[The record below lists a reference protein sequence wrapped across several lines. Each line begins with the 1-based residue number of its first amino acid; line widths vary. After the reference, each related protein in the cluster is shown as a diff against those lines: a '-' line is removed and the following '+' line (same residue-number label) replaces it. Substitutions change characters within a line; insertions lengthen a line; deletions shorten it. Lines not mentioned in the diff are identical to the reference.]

1 MYDTSPDITAL
12 ISARICHDLASP
24 LGAIANGVELLELS
38 GMTDTPESILLADSV
53 TAATARMA
61 FIRMAYGSASMTTM
75 VGASKA
81 QKILAGNFAEK
92 KIIIQWRVSQET
104 PKPIIKLLFLL
115 IQSVETALPYG
126 GEVDIHERNGTYE
139 IHTNA
144 KAVRHDPALW
154 ACLSEDAMPVDMTSA
169 QVHFELAR
177 QQATRLSRKVEVRVS
192 ETTLDITVV

>member
-38 GMTDTPESILLADSV
+38 GMADTPESILLADSV

-61 FIRMAYGSASMTTM
+61 FIRMAYGSASMSTM

-92 KIIIQWRVSQET
+92 KINIQWRVSQET
-104 PKPIIKLLFLL
+104 PKPMIKLLFLL
-115 IQSVETALPYG
+115 MQSVETALPYG
-126 GEVDIHERNGTYE
+126 GEVDIHEKNGKYD
-139 IHTNA
+139 IHTGA
-144 KAVRHDPALW
+144 KAVRHDPVLW
-154 ACLSEDAMPVDMTSA
+154 GCLSHDAMPPDMTSA

-177 QQATRLSRKVEVRVS
+177 QQTARLGRRVEVRVS

>member
-1 MYDTSPDITAL
+1 MYDNSPDITAL

-38 GMTDTPESILLADSV
+38 GMADTPESILLADSV

-61 FIRMAYGSASMTTM
+61 FIRMAYGSAQMTTM

-81 QKILAGNFAEK
+81 QKILAGNFSEK
-92 KIIIQWRVSQET
+92 KIMVQWRVSQET
-104 PKPIIKLLFLL
+104 PKPMIKLLFLL
-115 IQSVETALPYG
+115 VQSVETALPYG
-126 GEVDIHERNGTYE
+126 GEVDITERNGKYD

-144 KAVRHDPALW
+144 KAVRHDPTLW
-154 ACLSEDAMPVDMTSA
+154 ACLSNDAMPVDMTSA

-177 QQATRLSRKVEVRVS
+177 QQATRLKRKIEVRAS
-192 ETTLDITVV
+192 ETTLDISVV

>member
-38 GMTDTPESILLADSV
+38 GMADTPESILLADSV
-53 TAATARMA
+53 TSATARMA
-61 FIRMAYGSASMTTM
+61 FIRLAYGSASMTTM

-81 QKILAGNFAEK
+81 HRILAGNFAEK
-92 KIIIQWRVSQET
+92 KIATQWRVSQET
-104 PKPIIKLLFLL
+104 PKPMVKLLFLL
-115 IQSVETALPYG
+115 TQSVETALPYG
-126 GEVDIHERNGTYE
+126 GDVNIHERDGTYD

-144 KAVRHDPALW
+144 KEVRYDPALW
-154 ACLSEDAMPVDMTSA
+154 ACLSQDAMSADMTSA
-169 QVHFELAR
+169 QLHFELAR
-177 QQATRLSRKVEVRVS
+177 QQAARLGRKIEVCVS